1 MSLEAARDL
10 PIPDL
15 VRVLNEKLGL
25 EYTRLQETPISCT
38 MSATSLRSE
47 VSEPRSTSFRQ
58 AWQWGL
64 TLAVH
69 TDRKSRNQYTRSSEI
84 NLHLAERVTASKQV
98 AARVPFSYRL
108 ICSR

>member
-38 MSATSLRSE
+38 MYVTSLQSE
-47 VSEPRSTSFRQ
+47 VSEP
-58 AWQWGL
+58 
-64 TLAVH
+64 
-69 TDRKSRNQYTRSSEI
+69 DRPRFDKRGSG
-84 NLHLAERVTASKQV
+84 V
-98 AARVPFSYRL
+98 
-108 ICSR
+108 